1 MIGRSTP
8 PSAAS
13 DEKNPVQED
22 EDAEGPGIDD
32 AGRLEPGEEFRGG
45 ADGLFQPPD
54 DPVPPGGIV
63 RRRLFSERPS
73 TRASKTVS
81 IVPGRGSWTA
91 CQARS
96 RPCRIASAI
105 VFEGIG
111 HEEAREEPG
120 GDVARVPP
128 RRKEKLPDG
137 LFPSPGD
144 PAEGGETDD
153 EVPARIAV
161 GHGKDV
167 DLVEEVRPGGDALDA
182 GDQGRCE
189 GRIHVSPPA
198 PG

>member
-1 MIGRSTP
+1 MIGRSAP
-8 PSAAS
+8 PVCRERC
-13 DEKNPVQED
+13 EKPVQED
-22 EDAEGPGIDD
+22 EGAEGPGIDD

-54 DPVPPGGIV
+54 DPVPPRGIV
-63 RRRLFSERPS
+63 RRRLFFHGLNQGVEDRQH
-73 TRASKTVS
+73 RAGPRVVDRLPGP
-81 IVPGRGSWTA
+81 VPA
-91 CQARS
+91 L
-96 RPCRIASAI
+96 PDRIGH
-105 VFEGIG
+105 VFEGVG

-144 PAEGGETDD
+144 PAEGGEADD

-182 GDQGRCE
+182 GDQGRCK
-189 GRIHVSPPA
+189 GRIHVSPPG